1 MPYHALSYL
10 MPVLQIKARNEMAD
24 YVQDLSDR
32 ISAWDGLPL
41 TRLGRLLDVATMKM
55 TDDHSSKRT
64 ERYIMLFENA
74 LVICKWRSAEQVAIK
89 RMCLMDKVG
98 LATGS
103 RVLTLILPL
112 ACLQFFLNTMVE
124 DSLAFRMTLADSS
137 RVSYHSLSILVSV
150 CQLMSM
156 AAYSTIC

>member
-1 MPYHALSYL
+1 
-10 MPVLQIKARNEMAD
+10 MAD

-32 ISAWDGLPL
+32 ISGYDGLPL

-89 RMCLMDKVG
+89 RMCLMDKVRLG
-98 LATGS
+98 HH
-103 RVLTLILPL
+103 
-112 ACLQFFLNTMVE
+112 ACQGRLMMFYSSSFSSTPWW
-124 DSLAFRMTLADSS
+124 RM
-137 RVSYHSLSILVSV
+137 HSPFG
-150 CQLMSM
+150 
-156 AAYSTIC
+156 